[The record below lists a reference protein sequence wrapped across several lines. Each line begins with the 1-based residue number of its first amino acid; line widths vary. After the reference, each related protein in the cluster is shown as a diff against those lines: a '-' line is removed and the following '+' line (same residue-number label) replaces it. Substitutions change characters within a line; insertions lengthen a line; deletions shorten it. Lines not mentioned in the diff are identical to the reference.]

1 MQVVRH
7 PDAESA
13 AAGAAA
19 FVVDRI
25 ADAISRR
32 GRAAVALSGGSTTPA
47 MLIELSRAD
56 VDWQR
61 VHIFQV
67 DERIA
72 PDGDPD
78 RNATGLHEAL
88 LSRVAIPPSQVHL
101 MPVGDPDLDGVDLD
115 GACRWYSAQLPAAFD
130 VVHLGMGDDGH
141 TASLVPGDRVLEMA
155 DRCVAMSAPY
165 KGRRRMTLTFPVL
178 DRAWTVLWLVC
189 GAAKHDVLQR
199 VWAGD
204 RTLPAGRVSNPR
216 AVWHV
221 DLAAA
226 GENTPVDRFRL

>member
-19 FVVDRI
+19 FVVDWI

-32 GRAAVALSGGSTTPA
+32 GRAAVALSGGSTPAA

-56 VDWQR
+56 VDWER

-101 MPVGDPDLDGVDLD
+101 MPVGDADLE
-115 GACRWYSAQLPAAFD
+115 GACRRYSAQLPVAFD

-189 GAAKHDVLQR
+189 GAAKRDVLQR